1 MPKSFALLLQSQ
13 GYDDLYPP
21 QEESVKG
28 GLLEGRSLLLAT
40 PTASGKT
47 LVSILAAIRAIM
59 NGGKVVYLSPLRAL
73 ASEKFQE
80 FKILE
85 NMRNVNGQKAKVLI
99 STGDYDSSGE
109 SLRTGDLMVLTNEK
123 FDALLRHRV
132 SWLNKVKLFIADEIH
147 LLGEGRRGPT
157 IEMILAKVL
166 ALRQDV
172 QILGLSATI
181 TNADEVARW
190 LGANLIKS
198 EWRPVPLI
206 EGIHAYGRI
215 QFKDGRE
222 ILVKETGR
230 GAPID
235 VAIDNLKEG
244 GQSLIFAETRRRA
257 VSIAKKAAEVVEI
270 VSKEEQHLLREL
282 ADQVNREGDETEL
295 RRRLADL
302 ISKGVAFHHAGLSAN
317 QRRIVERGFRARAIK
332 ILAATPTLAAGVNLP
347 ARRVVISSVYRY
359 NAEFGGQDAISVLD
373 YKQMCG
379 RAGRPKYD
387 DLGEAV
393 VLAGSEFE
401 KDGIAE
407 KYLAGQ
413 PEPLTSQLAEISPL
427 RFHLLAT
434 ITSQSGATMRD
445 LEEVFTNTL
454 LSAQKGA
461 SRVGARLGS
470 ALDYLVAENL
480 VIKRNGKLTP
490 TQFGKKV
497 SMLYITPETGVLFRR
512 AMKIWEPNLD
522 HEVGVVQLIVS
533 TPDFSPKFSPR
544 GKDWESTLDF
554 VEEHRD
560 KFLQPGPDQE
570 GYDPYSGFF
579 EGFRMVRVLHAWVEE
594 WTEDRILRDL
604 GIEPGDLHRA
614 VESASWLAY
623 SLRETA
629 RVLRRPDLLPEIS
642 RLDIRIRSGVKVEL
656 LPLVG
661 LEMIGRSRA
670 RELYRAGFTDL
681 KKLSVEPIEKLARVP
696 KIGMTIASGIK
707 RQIAKRV

>member
-1 MPKSFALLLQSQ
+1 LPKSFALLLQSQ

-73 ASEKFQE
+73 ANEKFQE

-132 SWLNKVKLFIADEIH
+132 SWLNKVTLFIADEIH

-401 KDGIAE
+401 KDVIAE

-434 ITSQSGATMRD
+434 ITSQSGARMRD

-461 SRVGARLGS
+461 SRVRARLGS

-707 RQIAKRV
+707 RQIAKRA

>member
-1 MPKSFALLLQSQ
+1 MVEVL
-13 GYDDLYPP
+13 DD
-21 QEESVKG
+21 QIIDEE
-28 GLLEGRSLLLAT
+28 
-40 PTASGKT
+40 
-47 LVSILAAIRAIM
+47 
-59 NGGKVVYLSPLRAL
+59 
-73 ASEKFQE
+73 
-80 FKILE
+80 
-85 NMRNVNGQKAKVLI
+85 
-99 STGDYDSSGE
+99 
-109 SLRTGDLMVLTNEK
+109 
-123 FDALLRHRV
+123 
-132 SWLNKVKLFIADEIH
+132 
-147 LLGEGRRGPT
+147 
-157 IEMILAKVL
+157 
-166 ALRQDV
+166 
-172 QILGLSATI
+172 
-181 TNADEVARW
+181 
-190 LGANLIKS
+190 
-198 EWRPVPLI
+198 
-206 EGIHAYGRI
+206 
-215 QFKDGRE
+215 
-222 ILVKETGR
+222 
-230 GAPID
+230 
-235 VAIDNLKEG
+235 
-244 GQSLIFAETRRRA
+244 AETQEAAKRERSR
-257 VSIAKKAAEVVEI
+257 IAFPY
-270 VSKEEQHLLREL
+270 S
-282 ADQVNREGDETEL
+282 
-295 RRRLADL
+295 
-302 ISKGVAFHHAGLSAN
+302 
-317 QRRIVERGFRARAIK
+317 
-332 ILAATPTLAAGVNLP
+332 
-347 ARRVVISSVYRY
+347 
-359 NAEFGGQDAISVLD
+359 
-373 YKQMCG
+373 
-379 RAGRPKYD
+379 

-401 KDGIAE
+401 KDVIAE

-413 PEPLTSQLAEISPL
+413 PEPLISQLAEISPL

-434 ITSQSGATMRD
+434 ITSQSGARMRD

-461 SRVGARLGS
+461 SRVRARLGS

-480 VIKRNGKLTP
+480 VIKKNGKLTP
-490 TQFGKKV
+490 TQFGKRV

-544 GKDWESTLDF
+544 GKDWEGTLDF
-554 VEEHRD
+554 IEEHRD

-642 RLDIRIRSGVKVEL
+642 RLYIRIKSGVKVEL

-681 KKLSVEPIEKLARVP
+681 KKLSVEPVEKLARVP

-707 RQIAKRV
+707 RQIAKRA